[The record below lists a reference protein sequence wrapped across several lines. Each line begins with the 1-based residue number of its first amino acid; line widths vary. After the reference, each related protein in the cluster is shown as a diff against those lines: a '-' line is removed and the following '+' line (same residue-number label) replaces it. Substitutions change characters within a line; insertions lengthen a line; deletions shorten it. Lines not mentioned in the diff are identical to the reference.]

1 MLWNREK
8 LGVVL
13 DEGVEVLKQDRWA
26 NELLRPADSPLR
38 DHEHLV
44 VVAPGELDGLRE
56 VLRVRGDVTHPG
68 LQPGDPWPLLVGA
81 PDSDEQRPG
90 EQDPVGPLEARP
102 VVAVHVKEV
111 PEVHLLC
118 DAYALR

>member
-26 NELLRPADSPLR
+26 NELLRPADPALR

-56 VLRVRGDVTHPG
+56 VLGVRGDVMHPG
-68 LQPGDPWPLLVGA
+68 LQPEEDLTNI
-81 PDSDEQRPG
+81 
-90 EQDPVGPLEARP
+90 
-102 VVAVHVKEV
+102 
-111 PEVHLLC
+111 
-118 DAYALR
+118 